1 MFLRVLFV
9 VIAIIAYENNAQ
21 VATDIPSIYYT
32 EPSISLD
39 NDTTNLHEISG
50 GYIIGEQRILEK
62 SRSPYILREDLFV
75 EKDGELIIES
85 GVEIRFAPMI
95 GITVR
100 GIITAQVNKFLL
112 CIFSTRLYSTI

>member
-21 VATDIPSIYYT
+21 VSTDIPSIYYT
-32 EPSISLD
+32 EPSIPLD
-39 NDTTNLHEISG
+39 NDTMNLHEISG

-100 GIITAQVNKFLL
+100 GIITAQD
-112 CIFSTRLYSTI
+112 